1 MDICMLAAVLQ
12 PATISDRMALA
23 WALTA
28 LWW

>member
-23 WALTA
+23 WALTP